1 MYIVSVFYF
10 AAMCSVNEYIK
21 QSRTNALFSYIT
33 ITIIKYNFSQVSI
46 SYMCTP

>member
-21 QSRTNALFSYIT
+21 QELMLYFHI
-33 ITIIKYNFSQVSI
+33 
-46 SYMCTP
+46 